1 MGSMVVLYS
10 GREGIKDDRW
20 SARVA
25 AAVQKLCG
33 VVEQLVPEH
42 VRYVAERD
50 PQFGMYTLGRSDACI
65 CTTAQLGRNAASPNH
80 MDPGDRAP
88 MTAMV
93 LGDKGAVLTF
103 GFPSFGWAVTLRPG
117 DLMTFNSAEYEH
129 VSAEAVGGDILT
141 LGVYN
146 TNLYR

>member
-1 MGSMVVLYS
+1 MLTASGGPGKTRRTKPHGGLEHGRKNEMGSMVVLYS

-33 VVEQLVPEH
+33 VVGQLMPEH

-65 CTTAQLGRNAASPNH
+65 CTTYCATRAQCCLPQII
-80 MDPGDRAP
+80 
-88 MTAMV
+88 TW
-93 LGDKGAVLTF
+93 TQ
-103 GFPSFGWAVTLRPG
+103 VTGHP
-117 DLMTFNSAEYEH
+117 
-129 VSAEAVGGDILT
+129 
-141 LGVYN
+141 
-146 TNLYR
+146 